1 MARSGQFSFGGRS
14 GPAEWSFDGSYLVVT
29 PEAGAPLSF
38 PLPELA
44 GIAGDGYTLVLTVT
58 GAAVGGTGT
67 LGAAGSRAVPARR
80 AELIMSRLGAD
91 GPTLLEELR
100 RTWIGARAKILRL
113 GGSGEGKPF
122 LGRVIGL
129 DDGPAGLGAGAAAV
143 PPPLPEPFQALL
155 FEDVLVIAREA
166 RDLDPMFLALF
177 GAVEHDEAAYT
188 VRVRQWP
195 GQEVL
200 ISKLAGQTEEFLKRL
215 RANRALLAEES
226 AATLAAAVPALP
238 PGSRGALA
246 GMWLPGRLMEI
257 EAMEAVCPGFT
268 DALRG
273 TWLAGLPRQEEGE
286 HLLGWA
292 AGGSAW
298 LGCTRGLGD
307 DSPPTGA
314 AGSAAPGA
322 GADNPLW
329 LLCGKN
335 DVWFLEAL
343 SIEDRATYCFVG
355 SAEVPALVSRLLCAP
370 QFSREALYSPLSE
383 LTGESGDLA
392 VPAQY
397 LGFLVELRSRFKDRV
412 IHQTLQGWQKQIAD
426 LGKSATR

>member
-1 MARSGQFSFGGRS
+1 MARGGQFSFEGRS
-14 GPAEWSFDGSYLVVT
+14 DAAEWSFDGSYLVLT
-29 PEAGAPLSF
+29 PEGGAPLSF
-38 PLPELA
+38 PVAELA

-58 GAAVGGTGT
+58 GAAVSGTGT
-67 LGAAGSRAVPARR
+67 LGAAGTRAVPARR

-100 RTWIGARAKILRL
+100 RTWIGARAEILRL
-113 GGSGEGKPF
+113 GGSGKGKPF
-122 LGRVIGL
+122 SGRVTGL
-129 DDGPAGLGAGAAAV
+129 DAGAVV
-143 PPPLPEPFQALL
+143 PSSLPEPFQALL

-177 GAVEHDEAAYT
+177 GAVEHDEAAYA

-200 ISKLAGQTEEFLKRL
+200 ISKLGGQTEEFLKRL
-215 RANRALLAEES
+215 RANRAQLAEE
-226 AATLAAAVPALP
+226 AAAILAAAVPALP
-238 PGSRGALA
+238 SGPRGMLA

-268 DALRG
+268 EALRG
-273 TWLAGLPRQEEGE
+273 TWLAALPRREEGE
-286 HLLGWA
+286 HLLEWA

-298 LGCTRGLGD
+298 LGCTRGLGGD
-307 DSPPTGA
+307 GSP
-314 AGSAAPGA
+314 AGGGEAAPGA

-329 LLCGKN
+329 LLCGKHG
-335 DVWFLEAL
+335 VWFLEAL

-355 SAEVPALVSRLLCAP
+355 GEEVPALVSRLLCAP

-383 LTGESGDLA
+383 LTGERAGLA

-397 LGFLVELRSRFKDRV
+397 LGFLVELRNRLKDRV
-412 IHQTLQGWQKQIAD
+412 IHQTTQGWKKDIAE
-426 LGKSATR
+426 LGKSVAR